1 MSESVVGLDRLQ
13 YQPQLH
19 GEKHTT
25 SVRRICAEGSYKHVK
40 DGDVASSRKRKI
52 QSQLPF
58 KKESEEKEENDETNG
73 NTEENWIP
81 MVDVICEGKKTLQDG
96 ESKNGVTFAFI
107 GSSGCGKSTCI
118 RKVFIDQIFTQR
130 AKEDDK
136 KEFIIQV
143 FTESAKSDAFKDM
156 DKGILMDTKGLDEHN
171 INFCYHMNENYD
183 KKYNFLFILDDV
195 LDLQYKM
202 LVKRMFLTMR
212 NTNISSL
219 VSLQYPNLIPKAIRT
234 SVYFTLLFYLNTDE
248 AVELAVRGW
257 LSAYLPGH
265 SVKEK
270 MLYYRRWTKQGHGHQ
285 MILVDN
291 LNHKCYLVDSKY
303 NCKELPMITTLEYP
317 SESLSKRRKLNGNKP
332 KMDYDMME
340 QDVEEEDS
348 E

>member
-1 MSESVVGLDRLQ
+1 MSESVVGLDRNQ

-19 GEKHTT
+19 GEKHTAT
-25 SVRRICAEGSYKHVK
+25 VHRICGEGSYKNAK
-40 DGDVASSRKRKI
+40 DGDGASRKRKK
-52 QSQLPF
+52 QTQLPF
-58 KKESEEKEENDETNG
+58 KKEKQEKSDEEYEENGKPSGE
-73 NTEENWIP
+73 WIP

-96 ESKNGVTFAFI
+96 EQRNGVTFAFI

-118 RKVFIDQIFTQR
+118 RKVFIDQIFTER
-130 AKEDDK
+130 AKQEDK

-317 SESLSKRRKLNGNKP
+317 SESLAKRRKTQNGMVPQNMEEP
-332 KMDYDMME
+332 ME
-340 QDVEEEDS
+340 QEERDS

>member
-1 MSESVVGLDRLQ
+1 MSGTVAALDRNQ

-19 GEKHTT
+19 GEKCTA
-25 SVRRICAEGSYKHVK
+25 SVHRLCAEGSYKRAK
-40 DGDVASSRKRKI
+40 GDDVSSSRSSKKRKR
-52 QSQLPF
+52 
-58 KKESEEKEENDETNG
+58 EKEEESDQDGTSKEGWT
-73 NTEENWIP
+73 P
-81 MVDVICEGKKTLQDG
+81 MVDVICEGKKTLQDS
-96 ESKNGVTFAFI
+96 EKRNGVTFAFI

-118 RKVFIDQIFTQR
+118 RKVFIDQIFTER
-130 AKEDDK
+130 AKEDK

-143 FTESAKSDAFKDM
+143 FTESSKSDAFKDM
-156 DKGILMDTKGLDEHN
+156 DKKILVDTKGLDEHN

-219 VSLQYPNLIPKAIRT
+219 VSLQYPNLVPKAIRT

-257 LSAYLPGH
+257 LSAYIPGH
-265 SVKEK
+265 TIKEK

-285 MILVDN
+285 MMLVDN
-291 LNHKCYLVDSKY
+291 LNHKCYLVDSEY
-303 NCKELPMITTLEYP
+303 NCKELPMITKLEYGAHG
-317 SESLSKRRKLNGNKP
+317 EAAAKRRKPGYKAP
-332 KMDYDMME
+332 
-340 QDVEEEDS
+340 EEEESMD
-348 E
+348 EEGEEEQ

>member
-1 MSESVVGLDRLQ
+1 MLGSVSALDRNQ

-19 GEKHTT
+19 GEKHTAT
-25 SVRRICAEGSYKHVK
+25 VHRICGEGSCKSVK
-40 DGDVASSRKRKI
+40 DGDASSSSRKRKK
-52 QSQLPF
+52 QTQLPF
-58 KKESEEKEENDETNG
+58 KKEKQEKTDEEYEEDGKPEG
-73 NTEENWIP
+73 EWIP
-81 MVDVICEGKKTLQDG
+81 MVDVICEGKKTLQDA

-118 RKVFIDQIFTQR
+118 RKVFIDQIFTER
-130 AKEDDK
+130 AKCEDK

-285 MILVDN
+285 MMLVDN

-317 SESLSKRRKLNGNKP
+317 SESLSKRRKMNGTKT
-332 KMDYDMME
+332 KIEEESME
-340 QDVEEEDS
+340 QDISDS